1 MNDTFL
7 ITGATQGIGLATSK
21 RLVGAGHAV
30 IGIARRQSP
39 DFPGVLI
46 PADLADRGAT
56 AEALAKI
63 TARFAVDGIVNC
75 AGLNIPE
82 PLGQVDL
89 DHLLAVFELNVRATV
104 QCTQAVLPGMIERR
118 YGRIVNISSRAA
130 LGRLKRTSYSA
141 AKAGIVG
148 MTRSWALELAAFG
161 ITVNAVS
168 PGPTATEMF
177 RRNNLSGPD
186 AEENRRR
193 FLADV
198 PMGRFGEPD
207 EIAVAIAF
215 FLSRE
220 ASFITG
226 QVLNVCGGS
235 SVGPMPL

>member
-1 MNDTFL
+1 MSDTIL

-63 TARFAVDGIVNC
+63 TARFTVDGIVNC

-104 QCTQAVLPGMIERR
+104 QCTQAVLP
-118 YGRIVNISSRAA
+118 A
-130 LGRLKRTSYSA
+130 
-141 AKAGIVG
+141 
-148 MTRSWALELAAFG
+148 
-161 ITVNAVS
+161 
-168 PGPTATEMF
+168 
-177 RRNNLSGPD
+177 
-186 AEENRRR
+186 
-193 FLADV
+193 
-198 PMGRFGEPD
+198 
-207 EIAVAIAF
+207 
-215 FLSRE
+215 
-220 ASFITG
+220 
-226 QVLNVCGGS
+226 
-235 SVGPMPL
+235 